1 MSRRFEVQESDI
13 KHFVMQELQ
22 GDIVGM
28 KDESKG
34 YQTTEEIERLQ
45 KEAFNKAVK
54 EGHEKGLQQ
63 GLQQGLEDSAKLKN
77 IFNFL
82 QSPLDELDKQVEN
95 ELTDLALLIAK
106 LLLKKECEVDAEHIQ
121 KLIHDS
127 LEYLPVKTRDITVHL
142 NAADVAL
149 FDKSDVDIK
158 KQSWKHIV
166 DNSVQQ
172 GGCIIESS
180 TSHIDATVE
189 ARVQQLVDQL
199 SVYQD
204 RETE

>member
-1 MSRRFEVQESDI
+1 MSRRFEVPESDI
-13 KHFVMQELQ
+13 KHFVMEELR
-22 GDIVGM
+22 GDIVGNA
-28 KDESKG
+28 DDAKG

-45 KEAFNKAVK
+45 KKAFDSAVK
-54 EGHEKGLQQ
+54 KGHAKGLQQ
-63 GLQQGLEDSAKLKN
+63 GLADASKLKN
-77 IFNFL
+77 IFDFL
-82 QSPLDELDKQVEN
+82 QSPLDELDKQVES
-95 ELTDLALLIAK
+95 ELTDLTLLIAK
-106 LLLKKECEVDAEHIQ
+106 YLLKKECEFDAEHIQ

-149 FDKSDVDIK
+149 FEKSDVDIK
-158 KQSWKHIV
+158 KQSWKYIV

-189 ARVQQLVDQL
+189 ARVQQLIDQL
-199 SVYQD
+199 SLYQD